1 MNMKKYIYLFAA
13 VALFSACSSL
23 DQEPST
29 SVSKSTAITSV
40 QDLANAVNGA
50 YYLACY
56 GDQMSMASEMAI
68 YADELGPDANVD
80 RGSGQYA
87 QKIHE
92 RSVTNND
99 SYDIYYY
106 LYKAIA
112 NINQALAAAENLDA
126 DEDEIAPYIAELY
139 GMRGLFHFHLA
150 TFFAPIPTSGST
162 NTMGIVLSTDVYDLD
177 HKAPRATL
185 DQTYQQIVDDLTT
198 CINSGLNKA
207 KKDGHVNYWAA
218 MALRA
223 RANLYWGKNDS
234 ALADAK
240 RVIDNSPYTLFT
252 RANYVAS
259 WSAQDGVDE
268 MIMQYIQDDTYNAQR
283 YNPGYYTHPDGYT
296 EYLVTTD
303 FYNFMKADLN
313 DIRSEMVAWRTS
325 ENGSGVD
332 GYYPLKYPGKTGSS
346 VPLYANNIK
355 VVRLSEMYLIAAEAA
370 LKTGATPA
378 TAAGYL
384 NTLRQNRIAGYTDVA
399 TTDIDDII
407 NERRKELFAEGQI
420 AFDYW
425 RNGKSLKSGAIT
437 FAPDDYRN
445 VLPIPKEELDI
456 CGDILVQNPGY

>member
-1 MNMKKYIYLFAA
+1 MKKYIYLLSA

-29 SVSKSTAITSV
+29 SVSTTTAITTV
-40 QDLANAVNGA
+40 QDLANAINGA

-68 YADELGPDANVD
+68 YADELGPDSNVD
-80 RGSGQYA
+80 KGSGQYA
-87 QKIHE
+87 QKIQE
-92 RSVTNND
+92 RSVTDND
-99 SYDIYYY
+99 SYGIYYY

-112 NINQALAAAENLDA
+112 NINQALAAAEEIDA
-126 DEDEIAPYIAELY
+126 DEDEIAPYVAELH

-162 NTMGIVLSTDVYDLD
+162 NDLGIVLSTDVYDLD
-177 HKAPRATL
+177 YKGARATL
-185 DQTYQQIVDDLTT
+185 DQTYQQIVDDLTA
-198 CINSGLNKA
+198 CIDSKQNKA
-207 KKDGHVNYWAA
+207 KNDGHVNYWAA
-218 MALRA
+218 LALRA
-223 RANLYWGKNDS
+223 RAYLYWGKYNL
-234 ALADAK
+234 ALADADS
-240 RVIDNSPYTLFT
+240 VIQHSPYKLYT
-252 RANYVAS
+252 RDNYVAS
-259 WSAQDGVDE
+259 WKTQDGTDE
-268 MIMQYIQDDTYNAQR
+268 MIMQYIQDDNYNAQR

-296 EYLVTTD
+296 EYLVTTA

-313 DIRSEMVAWRTS
+313 DIRSEMVAWKTT
-325 ENGSGVD
+325 ENGNGVD

-370 LKTGATPA
+370 LKAGDPVA

-384 NTLRQNRIAGYTDVA
+384 NTLRQNRITGYVNVA

-425 RNGKSLKSGAIT
+425 RNGKTITSGVRT
-437 FAPDDYRN
+437 FGPDDYQN
-445 VLPIPKEELDI
+445 VLPIPKEELNA